1 MYIKILKSI
10 SLLVLVISNSCGKPT
25 SSKLSE
31 QDATK
36 RVLKVLSYNIR
47 HGAPENSSMISMDNI
62 ASVIKMQ
69 NPDIVLLQEVDKN
82 TTRAGENQAEALG
95 NRLKMFSYFSKS
107 IDYNKG
113 EYGVAILSKYKI
125 IKSESILLPNNTQ
138 GGEQRSIAL
147 ITVEIPN
154 LGEVVFGSTHLDL
167 KVENR
172 VEQITVLNNLANTLG
187 KPLIIGG
194 DFNATPESAD
204 ITSFKTSFTIGCS
217 GSNCSNTFPASKPV
231 KVIDYIGLNS
241 IAAEKLVLRSYLTIT
256 DRLESDHLPLLGV
269 YTY

>member
-1 MYIKILKSI
+1 MYFKILKAI
-10 SLLVLVISNSCGKPT
+10 TFVMLFAINSSC
-25 SSKLSE
+25 SKKASGTVDE
-31 QDATK
+31 VSTK

-47 HGAPENSSMISMDNI
+47 HGAPENSSVISMDNI

-69 NPDIVLLQEVDKN
+69 SPDIVLLQEIDKN
-82 TTRAGENQAEALG
+82 TTRAGEDQAEALA

-107 IDYNKG
+107 IDYNNG

-125 IKSESILLPNNTQ
+125 IKSESRLLPNNTS
-138 GGEQRSIAL
+138 GGEQRSIAM
-147 ITVEIPN
+147 ITVEIPL

-172 VEQITVLNNLANTLG
+172 LEQITVLNNLAKTLG
-187 KPLIIGG
+187 KPFIIGG

-204 ITSFKTSFTIGCS
+204 ISSLKTGFTIGCT
-217 GSNCSNTFPASKPV
+217 GSNCPNTFPASKPV

-241 IAAEKLVLRSYLTIT
+241 IAAEKMVLRSYIAIT